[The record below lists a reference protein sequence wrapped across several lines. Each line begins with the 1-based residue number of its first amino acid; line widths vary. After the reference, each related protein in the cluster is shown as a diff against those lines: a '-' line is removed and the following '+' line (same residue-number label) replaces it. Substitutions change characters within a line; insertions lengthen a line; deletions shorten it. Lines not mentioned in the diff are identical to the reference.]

1 MSWPLLTVK
10 NVNKYFPESE
20 ETQQGHMESQ
30 RQNVRSTRR
39 KNKLEPK
46 EVEIKI
52 EPGEGEE
59 DAKKNVEEENDIM
72 IDVYDTNDTIYTDQA
87 GKFPSVSSQGNRYQM
102 ILTHIDTNSIWVEAT
117 KNKTEGE
124 MILARRRALLRMKAC
139 GIVPK
144 HQVMDNKCSAAY
156 KQEINETGMTYQLVP
171 PNNHRRN
178 IAEKAIQ
185 TWKNHFISVLSG
197 TDEKFPLHL

>member
-1 MSWPLLTVK
+1 
-10 NVNKYFPESE
+10 
-20 ETQQGHMESQ
+20 
-30 RQNVRSTRR
+30 
-39 KNKLEPK
+39 
-46 EVEIKI
+46 
-52 EPGEGEE
+52 
-59 DAKKNVEEENDIM
+59 M

-185 TWKNHFISVLSG
+185 TWKTTSSLSSAG
-197 TDEKFPLHL
+197 RTRSSHCTCGASSSHTQNDS